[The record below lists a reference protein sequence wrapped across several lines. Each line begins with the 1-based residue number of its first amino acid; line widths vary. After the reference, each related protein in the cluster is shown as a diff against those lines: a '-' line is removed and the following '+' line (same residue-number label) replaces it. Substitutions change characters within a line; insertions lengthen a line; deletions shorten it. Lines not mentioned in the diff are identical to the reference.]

1 MRSFIFDFNGT
12 LFQDSEM
19 HHIAWTRFMADRG
32 IELTDELFH
41 RYMCGPPNDAILRR
55 FISEDLTDAEIAALA
70 AEKEAL
76 YREQV
81 LSDPALQVLTP
92 GAPELLDDLK
102 ARGIPYAIATGSSW
116 DNVDFYL
123 RTLRIDRW
131 FPQERIFY
139 AEGRLPGKPDPAIY
153 RLAMEKLGFDPGET
167 VVVEDALPGIQSAIG
182 AGIRHIVAIDTTLGP
197 EAFAGIPEVKAVIH
211 DFMNYERWIDV

>member
-131 FPQERIFY
+131 FPPERIFY

-211 DFMNYERWIDV
+211 DFKNYERWIVV